1 MYKEPKS
8 LNDAFKTMAKMLS
21 VISVNADTPII
32 ETGQLAHSMGNIKD
46 AAKDLQLVVARIK
59 LAVRRALRESG
70 NLAIQAL
77 RTELE
82 KPEPEPV
89 AFMRNDGLHVVLA
102 VDRHNYHEAEKRFAI
117 PLFTK
122 EQL

>member
-1 MYKEPKS
+1 MNRA
-8 LNDAFKTMAKMLS
+8 LIQQVLDAL
-21 VISVNADTPII
+21 
-32 ETGQLAHSMGNIKD
+32 E
-46 AAKDLQLVVARIK
+46 K
-59 LAVRRALRESG
+59 LAEQSDCDIDPFTFGRYGE